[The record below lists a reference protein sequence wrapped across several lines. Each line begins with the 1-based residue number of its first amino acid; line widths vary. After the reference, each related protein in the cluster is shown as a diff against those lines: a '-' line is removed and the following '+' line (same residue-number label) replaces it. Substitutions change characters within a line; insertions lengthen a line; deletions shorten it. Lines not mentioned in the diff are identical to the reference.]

1 MNSSSQANLEKNEM
15 NMNADATINYFI
27 NNCFYQSLNHSEIS
41 EQQTN
46 LARYLDELIVDLQEL
61 NKIEMEYPG
70 LLLHVHALLTAELN
84 RVWNLLCNKQINNP
98 INSSENESQ
107 SQPLDETSVTL
118 QEKIVLS
125 REQTAN
131 YVQTANSLYSAPLKC
146 LENETNC
153 QILIRGKG
161 SLMDHRRES
170 RLKNYAGWE
179 HLTEPLH
186 LLVRANDA
194 TITRCTMKLANGVR
208 RVKQYLRKKQS
219 INDNQRN
226 E

>member
-1 MNSSSQANLEKNEM
+1 
-15 NMNADATINYFI
+15 
-27 NNCFYQSLNHSEIS
+27 
-41 EQQTN
+41 
-46 LARYLDELIVDLQEL
+46 
-61 NKIEMEYPG
+61 MEYPG

-84 RVWNLLCNKQINNP
+84 R
-98 INSSENESQ
+98 ESQ

-208 RVKQYLRKKQS
+208 RSRSAISNISQIPPVF
-219 INDNQRN
+219 QRIDLSC
-226 E
+226 